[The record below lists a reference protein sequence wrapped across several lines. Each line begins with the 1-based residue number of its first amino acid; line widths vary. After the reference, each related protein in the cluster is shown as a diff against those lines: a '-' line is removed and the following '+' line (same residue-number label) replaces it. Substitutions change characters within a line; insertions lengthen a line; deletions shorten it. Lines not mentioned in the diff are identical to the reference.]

1 MIFKNSNVGI
11 IFGNWK
17 IHEGV
22 LNTTRASLR
31 SVGEYPFNEK
41 FLASLTPFV
50 GYGISPNSATPNF
63 VKLNIK
69 RNKIGGLKDVI

>member
-1 MIFKNSNVGI
+1 MNRKFWNFS
-11 IFGNWK
+11 
-17 IHEGV
+17 
-22 LNTTRASLR
+22 
-31 SVGEYPFNEK
+31 EYPFNKK